1 MTPASSLYFLF
12 HTLVQDTTVI
22 ATTAIVKSK
31 NALLRFFILCA
42 PFQDHIITRQNR
54 CQNEKTLYMVSIY
67 FGGATTQ
74 PPVYLKKKIEEE
86 NKYANGFIEGKLAP
100 LAVLLPAYLVHENT
114 GGNRDIQAVEL
125 AGGGDCRKGIAG
137 DF

>member
-1 MTPASSLYFLF
+1 
-12 HTLVQDTTVI
+12 
-22 ATTAIVKSK
+22 
-31 NALLRFFILCA
+31 
-42 PFQDHIITRQNR
+42 
-54 CQNEKTLYMVSIY
+54 MVSIY

-114 GGNRDIQAVEL
+114 GGDRDIQAVEL

-137 DF
+137 GF